1 MFHFKQCAPVP
12 EQGGRGYCG
21 PGWRPVGFGGLV
33 KADSKILWRG
43 ERGGMYDFDVDNSK
57 FEKIAGDG
65 GGCCGTLAVTG
76 KNLMCVGGLY
86 NNGKCSNEV
95 MLWSKVEWAT
105 VIGMKNM
112 PVACWKSCVVDV
124 DSKYMLVI
132 GGVGNLGRLNSVQIY
147 NHETQTWHMG
157 PPLPLPCWAT
167 SAVVHGG
174 LVYVMGGLG
183 MDRAV
188 WSANITDLVSPLSIV
203 CSTIISM

>member
-1 MFHFKQCAPVP
+1 MP
-12 EQGGRGYCG
+12 
-21 PGWRPVGFGGLV
+21 
-33 KADSKILWRG
+33 
-43 ERGGMYDFDVDNSK
+43 
-57 FEKIAGDG
+57 GDG
-65 GGCCGTLAVTG
+65 GGCCGTLAVAG
-76 KNLMCVGGLY
+76 KKLMCVGGLH
-86 NNGKCSNEV
+86 NGLCSNEV
-95 MLWSKVEWAT
+95 MLWSKDEWAP

-112 PVACWKSCVVDV
+112 PVACWKSCMVDV

-132 GGVGNLGRLNSVQIY
+132 GGLDNLGRLSSVQIY
-147 NHETQTWHMG
+147 NHETHTWHMG

-203 CSTIISM
+203 CRSTIISM